1 LFFFSFNFLFQAVG
15 LGCRFLKLPGI
26 LSLGGQTTS
35 VILQRLSIIRDEI
48 EMNDGE
54 QFAWPKQHEFLHIR
68 SSIDSMEQERVISPI
83 LTNAKN
89 KDKKKR
95 P

>member
-1 LFFFSFNFLFQAVG
+1 MKEILKFLFILYLIFFQAVG

-35 VILQRLSIIRDEI
+35 AILQRLSIIRDEI

-68 SSIDSMEQERVISPI
+68 SSIDSIGTRKSYFINSY
-83 LTNAKN
+83 
-89 KDKKKR
+89 
-95 P
+95 

>member
-1 LFFFSFNFLFQAVG
+1 MFIFLQAIAF
-15 LGCRFLKLPGI
+15 GCRFLKLPGI
-26 LSLGGQTTS
+26 LSLGGQITS

-48 EMNDGE
+48 QMNDGE
-54 QFAWPKQHEFLHIR
+54 QFARPKQHEFIHIR
-68 SSIDSMEQERVISPI
+68 SSIDIPELEIVSPTS
-83 LTNAKN
+83 TNVKN